1 MRKAA
6 WQLSLLAGQNVGAGG
21 WQRTLSPNEIVC
33 MLREDAEVLNRN
45 GYAGTIDDRERP
57 DTAEAEAERQA
68 NRKNYERWLTVFSHP
83 ATRHAGRERVHKAV
97 NLLAETNK
105 TPQEILWFL
114 MGEKPFLLGKSA

>member
-1 MRKAA
+1 MLTLWRGVAIGFSLRDEGRDY
-6 WQLSLLAGQNVGAGG
+6 LSGV
-21 WQRTLSPNEIVC
+21 
-33 MLREDAEVLNRN
+33 
-45 GYAGTIDDRERP
+45 RP